1 MKKFETGIRVLSFV
15 TKFTVLDEFLCLS
28 LALGLSVLFFYN
40 SHKRIKLS
48 GRTGRNDNSYELS
61 KEIKMSLVTIF
72 LFSHCSQINAE
83 PNELVKKIFLKTL
96 FNGQYELF
104 NAYFTLE

>member
-1 MKKFETGIRVLSFV
+1 MDKFETGIGVLSFV
-15 TKFTVLDEFLCLS
+15 TRFTVLDEFLCLS
-28 LALGLSVLFFYN
+28 LALEMSVLSFYD

-61 KEIKMSLVTIF
+61 KEITMSLVTTFVFSQFTNQCSTIRTCKKVF
-72 LFSHCSQINAE
+72 LR
-83 PNELVKKIFLKTL
+83 TT

-104 NAYFTLE
+104 NAYITLE